1 MHLIKTLLLALA
13 AVFSAASPAPPPI
26 PNAGGAPELVL
37 NIDHVGEIT
46 AIAISPDSRRIASGS
61 RDRTVKLWDA
71 ATGRLL
77 RTLTGHREAVLSVT
91 FSADGATVYSGSRDG
106 TVKVWVVETGKLLG
120 TFTGREPAA
129 TEGGVTAI

>member
-1 MHLIKTLLLALA
+1 MHLIKALLLALA
-13 AVFSAASPAPPPI
+13 AAFSAVSPAPPPA

-46 AIAISPDSRRIASGS
+46 AVAVSPDSRRIASGS

-77 RTLTGHREAVLSVT
+77 RTLTGHRDAVLSVS

-106 TVKVWVVETGKLLG
+106 TVKAWVVETGRLLS
-120 TFTGREPAA
+120 T
-129 TEGGVTAI
+129 